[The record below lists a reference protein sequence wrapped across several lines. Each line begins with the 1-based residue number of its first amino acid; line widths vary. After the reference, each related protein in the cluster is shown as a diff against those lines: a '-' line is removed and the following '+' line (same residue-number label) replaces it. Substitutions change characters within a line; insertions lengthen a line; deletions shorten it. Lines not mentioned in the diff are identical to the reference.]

1 MLIPRLLELQRNGD
15 YLDDDD
21 LTSAAAEA
29 GVPRYRVEEVIS
41 FFPHFRRTPPPRVL
55 VQVCRDMTC
64 HFRGAAAIK
73 EEIER
78 AIRENPLADVR
89 VEGVSCLGRCD
100 RGPALCVSR
109 FLRQK
114 GVKAKSLFAGETGD
128 KDESHGGHH
137 GAESIYLA
145 GEHADAAAVRD
156 RFRTIVEQTY
166 QLAEKES
173 AEHRVVA
180 GRPAGPRPPHA
191 VHYPSPDL
199 DAEYAGA
206 EDWRQWKINVYS
218 RPRRPDGEWM
228 GFDAVRLFI
237 ERCREANRRAT
248 PLVQSGDE
256 LKAAASTLK
265 RLEAKRR
272 TDADAFEMT
281 SEAFKSLGAAESAL
295 KRAAAGWKG
304 KSDEATVRAVA
315 AINDMVASTVEV
327 MKSLL
332 VIDNEEVTPE
342 ERTNK
347 LRTGVEILNRN
358 ADRLLN
364 PRGEFPLETAANS
377 PFFVPPDLV
386 EDWFKVLKN
395 SRLLGMGGGGAPAEG
410 KWRSVRDSV
419 RRMKEIGNFTAAYIV
434 ANGDESEPG
443 TFKDREL
450 MLRCPELVVEG
461 VIIAGLLTGATKGY
475 IFIRHEY
482 QEQIE
487 RISAA
492 IRTAR
497 AARICGPD
505 VLGTGISFPVEV
517 YVSPGGYICGEQ
529 SALLEAIEG
538 RRAQPRDRPP
548 ELTANG
554 LFGMP
559 TLVSN
564 VETFGWTP
572 AIFLEEQAD
581 PTWYRSK
588 SRDSMGW
595 RLFSISGDVE
605 KSGVYEMEVAET
617 LGDLVA
623 RAGGVMGGLDNLGA
637 IATSGPSAGFVPRFL
652 KIRPEGFEAR
662 WEAVKRAA
670 ARTPRNERDE
680 KEIRIANS
688 IVRLLTDDVR
698 QSLKLDVLSMPLDL
712 DLFRSIDELLGVR
725 TGMLLGAGLVVY
737 SRDRN
742 MLDQAANATSF
753 FKNETCGKC
762 VPCRLGSKVLAELGG
777 DLVAG
782 KSDLRILTDAR
793 DCGVYA
799 LDEAM
804 EHTSICSLG
813 KSAGKPLSSWFEHF
827 DASEDDASGAHSER
841 G

>member
-21 LTSAAAEA
+21 LTSAAVEA

-64 HFRGAAAIK
+64 HFRGADAIK
-73 EEIER
+73 TEIER
-78 AIRENPLADVR
+78 AVRETPLADVR

-100 RGPALCVSR
+100 RGPAMCVSH

-114 GVKAKSLFAGETGD
+114 GVKAKALFAGDIHD
-128 KDESHGGHH
+128 KDDAHH
-137 GAESIYLA
+137 GTESVYLA
-145 GEHADAAAVRD
+145 GEHEDATAVAQ
-156 RFRTIVEQTY
+156 RFRTIVEETHR
-166 QLAEKES
+166 LAEKDA
-173 AEHRVVA
+173 AEHRAVTGHPTA
-180 GRPAGPRPPHA
+180 SRPPHA
-191 VHYPSPDL
+191 AKYPPPDL
-199 DAEYAGA
+199 DEAYTGA
-206 EDWRQWKINVYS
+206 EDYRQWKINVYG
-218 RPRRPDGEWM
+218 RPRRPSGEWM
-228 GFDAVRLFI
+228 GFDAVRLFV

-248 PLVQSGDE
+248 PLVQGGDE
-256 LKAAASTLK
+256 LKVAAQTLK

-281 SEAFKSLGAAESAL
+281 SEAFKSLGAAESTL
-295 KRAAAGWKG
+295 KRAANGWKG
-304 KSDEATVRAVA
+304 KNDEASVRAA
-315 AINDMVASTVEV
+315 TALNEMLTSTLEV

-332 VIDNEEVTPE
+332 IIDNPEVTPE
-342 ERTNK
+342 ERTHK
-347 LRTGVEILNRN
+347 LKTGAETLTRN
-358 ADRLLN
+358 ADRLLD
-364 PRGEFPLETAANS
+364 PRGEFPLETASTA
-377 PFFVPPDLV
+377 PFFVPPDVV

-419 RRMKEIGNFTAAYIV
+419 RKMKEIGSFTSAYIV

-482 QEQIE
+482 QEQIA
-487 RISAA
+487 RVNAA

-505 VLGTGISFPVEV
+505 VLGTGLPFPVEV

-529 SALLEAIEG
+529 SALLEAIED

-564 VETFGWTP
+564 VETFGWSP

-588 SRDSMGW
+588 SRDNMGW
-595 RLFSISGDVE
+595 RLFSISGDLE
-605 KSGVYEMEVAET
+605 RSGVYEMEVAET
-617 LGDLVA
+617 LGDLID
-623 RAGGVMGGLDNLGA
+623 RAGGVVGGLENLGA

-652 KIRPEGFEAR
+652 RINPEKFEER
-662 WEAVKRAA
+662 WERVKNTAG
-670 ARTPRNERDE
+670 RTARNERDE
-680 KEIRIANS
+680 KGIRIAKS
-688 IVRLLTDDVR
+688 IVRLMTDDVR
-698 QSLKLDVLSMPLDL
+698 QSRKLDVLSMPLDL
-712 DLFRSIDELLGVR
+712 DLFRTIDELLGVR

-737 SRDRN
+737 SRERN

-762 VPCRLGSKVLAELGG
+762 VPCRLGSKVLAELGR
-777 DLVAG
+777 DLADG

-793 DCGVYA
+793 DCGVFA

-827 DASEDDASGAHSER
+827 DAPER

>member
-64 HFRGAAAIK
+64 HFRGAPQIK
-73 EEIER
+73 AEIER

-100 RGPALCVSR
+100 RGPAMCVSH

-114 GVKAKSLFAGETGD
+114 GVKAKALFAGEQRD
-128 KDESHGGHH
+128 KDEAHDAHH
-137 GAESIYLA
+137 HSESVYLA
-145 GEHADAAAVRD
+145 GEHSEITAVQRRFREIVETTYRLAEQDAAE
-156 RFRTIVEQTY
+156 FR
-166 QLAEKES
+166 
-173 AEHRVVA
+173 VA
-180 GRPAGPRPPHA
+180 AGDPTVKCPPRATEYPA
-191 VHYPSPDL
+191 PDL
-199 DAEYAGA
+199 DAAPEGA
-206 EDWRQWKINVYS
+206 EDFRQWKINVYG
-218 RPRRPDGEWM
+218 RPRRPSGEWM
-228 GFDAVRLFI
+228 GFDAVRLFV

-248 PLVQSGDE
+248 PLVQGGEE
-256 LKAAASTLK
+256 LKSAAQALK
-265 RLEAKRR
+265 RLEGKRP
-272 TDADAFEMT
+272 TDADAFELT
-281 SEAFKSLGAAESAL
+281 SEAFKSLGTAESTL
-295 KRAAAGWKG
+295 KRAANEWKG
-304 KSDEATVRAVA
+304 KSDDAAVRANA
-315 AINDMVASTVEV
+315 ALHEMVTSTLEV

-332 VIDNEEVTPE
+332 VIDNAEITPE
-342 ERTNK
+342 ERTSK
-347 LRTGVEILNRN
+347 LKGGAEILNRN
-358 ADRLLN
+358 AERLLN
-364 PRGEFPLETAANS
+364 PRGEFPLESAANA
-377 PFFVPPDLV
+377 PFFVPQDVV
-386 EDWFKVLKN
+386 EAWFKVLKN

-419 RRMKEIGNFTAAYIV
+419 RRMKEIGNFSAAYVV

-487 RISAA
+487 RITAA

-505 VLGTGISFPVEV
+505 VLGTGIPFPVEV

-529 SALLEAIEG
+529 SALLEAIED

-548 ELTANG
+548 ELSANG
-554 LFGMP
+554 LFGQP

-564 VETFGWTP
+564 VETFGWSP

-581 PTWYRSK
+581 PTWYRAK
-588 SRDSMGW
+588 SRDNMGW
-595 RLFSISGDVE
+595 RLFSISGDLE
-605 KSGVYEMEVAET
+605 RSGVYEMEVAET
-617 LGDLVA
+617 LGDLVQ
-623 RAGGVMGGLDNLGA
+623 RAGGVIGGLDNLGA

-652 KIRPEGFEAR
+652 KIRREGFEAR
-662 WEAVKRAA
+662 WDAVRRAA
-670 ARTPRNERDE
+670 GRTPRNERDE

-698 QSLKLDVLSMPLDL
+698 RSLTLDVLSMPLDL
-712 DLFRSIDELLGVR
+712 DLFRSIDELLGIR

-742 MLDQAANATSF
+742 MLDQAANATAF
-753 FKNETCGKC
+753 FRNETCGKC
-762 VPCRLGSKVLAELGG
+762 VPCRLGSKVLAELGR
-777 DLVAG
+777 DLVEG
-782 KSDLRILTDAR
+782 KNDLRILTDAR

-827 DASEDDASGAHSER
+827 DESDDAAGAQRER